1 MELLEEPSTLF
12 EGSLAMSEG
21 SLTLLEGPSTLSEE
35 SSAMLEGSSELSEDP
50 STLLEGPSTMS
61 VGSSAMSEAS
71 STLSE
76 GSSDIA
82 KIVTKARKVRD
93 FFSRFGSE
101 RGRDPIRGEDLGI
114 NCRLAGAER

>member
-50 STLLEGPSTMS
+50 STMS
-61 VGSSAMSEAS
+61 EGSSAMSEGS

-101 RGRDPIRGEDLGI
+101 RGRDPIRGELLGI